1 VHYEDTLPGPERV
14 GAAGAWRIRSN
25 HREGTALVVG
35 RFLGMG
41 SSHKPEHSHTGP
53 VVQRGCAACRWT
65 ETRVFSADG
74 GDAPR
79 EVPLYLVVRR
89 GATTADGE
97 RDRISFTW
105 ATGPY
110 QAVAECMTRP
120 RRGDGTTGAPVLTRA
135 AAAALA
141 QAAAVDAGVREA
153 WSAATL

>member
-1 VHYEDTLPGPERV
+1 MHYDDSLPGPDRV
-14 GAAGAWRIRSN
+14 GTAGAWRIRSN
-25 HREGTALVVG
+25 HREGIALVSG

-41 SSHKPEHSHTGP
+41 SSHKPEHSHPGP
-53 VVQRGCAACRWT
+53 FVQRGCAACRWT
-65 ETRVFSADG
+65 ETRVFAAEG
-74 GDAPR
+74 QQP
-79 EVPLYLVVRR
+79 VPLYLVVRR

-120 RRGDGTTGAPVLTRA
+120 RRGDGTTGPPVLTRA